1 MTDNK
6 DPYIYNV
13 DKNSDFEQFAWALE
27 NFDVKAAFKDFL
39 NIENNI
45 QKSDKENNTKIYDS
59 LYKQFLDTKSSD
71 HLSQLQLDV
80 LNYILKYENGTYKV
94 NDKIVDIETNKGEKT
109 FTLYEPGFY
118 KVEIK
123 GPSGLQLKNSTN
135 QFLSSGKNY
144 VVYESKDKTTF
155 FIINTKFEYIFQY
168 AVSSNINISCGVAE
182 VNDTNV
188 FLFEQFH
195 DYDRPVHNF
204 QQLIE
209 VDNYFNKCDVYN
221 VNKSTV
227 FEYFSFI
234 DDAFDKNFYCLKT
247 NIVSQS
253 TILSHADITY
263 NPTTYVCGLP
273 ENERSEY
280 LSGIQN
286 GYYSKKIS
294 ENMNINSLKE
304 LTFSSFLKSGAV
316 YNYNYLHGGDGGS
329 VVAIIKLDKE
339 TTFQYNI
346 GKSDEGS
353 STFLKSSNY
362 SFYAECG
369 LNANE
374 KSFLKTSDHISNDS
388 LCNLRLITDHNFR
401 DDASKST
408 TDKVNFHIGENL
420 DYSTYEAGC
429 GRGFVIINNNCV
441 FESYGAGE
449 YGSGYR
455 LNEFKNAV
463 YQPPKNGSIKIEFLG
478 SRYVLHKKV
487 NFSSDNN
494 IRNNLYICDEGL
506 PIGCKFNF
514 QSMITNSMYGCFKNT
529 YSFLSENGRHFNYI
543 GISVD
548 TKEIEDNVVLN
559 FDNNLKYINIDKENK
574 TIFTLQNDKN
584 LFGTLTGSDG
594 ESLMLDTI
602 MNGSFSFYNDLLY
615 NYNKFCS
622 NGLSVSI
629 SSFSSESF
637 DLKTLFKNFNNL
649 NIFNNVESI
658 TQVEFSFENSLSF
671 SKYTDIYGQVVLP
684 DVDEAKIVKLE
695 YSLYNHESP
704 VPYEKGQKIIIP
716 SNTKMFLKFTFNTSR
731 VRLDENLT
739 SFQGYKYFYR
749 KNVDFD
755 NNYIK
760 DEYFKTNGIN
770 FQCVEFIPQTSQYCS
785 VFIQKNTYN
794 FSISPDLFNEL
805 DLKNFYNRSEF
816 EVGEAVLLQLN
827 IKNYVRVSNLKNY
840 YYKQQ
845 SKTILGTP
853 FPAPDK
859 TCPCYTYFD
868 TNNIFESFIRFG
880 NLEDDKN
887 FCDSSVVD
895 LLSRKGFNNVAIES
909 GKEKNYNGIDVLCS
923 REVEE
928 KDYEGDITNN
938 PTLKITCTA
947 SASKDESVFIYI
959 YMKECDIKLR
969 LSANY
974 NPGQTIACV
983 ENLNSAYV
991 SIFKNYCF
999 TIFGVGGP
1007 TGNGENG
1014 GFGEMDGTTESMPG
1028 SFGGDGYN
1036 SGSGGCGGSTKNIRP
1051 WTHYWGGFVPTNVD
1065 LQVAAAGFGGFPGRA
1080 FFSPGSKGSDGRC
1093 LLGNKYQYI
1102 FKLRAKTS
1110 ERGGQKF
1117 IEIWNPGE
1125 KKVPY
1130 YTGIPIVVFTE
1141 IIKHKENFIK
1151 PVIYIKSG
1159 IKGLSHLT
1167 AEYQL
1172 DGLGGGPG
1180 LPSFLKIIHNNDVP
1194 YGSNNTELKLISKK
1208 TAYGEI
1214 YSYFYDNGNLSISNE
1229 DENTAG
1235 MSSGKLDYKDKVN
1248 VDSMIF
1254 EGGIAGQ
1261 CHTRQPKR
1269 ISTYLT
1275 VWGWPSNN
1283 SSDDEDRFSD
1293 YSPFTYNY
1301 LSGYTA
1307 SYAQGN
1313 SQFTQDCKASL
1324 KFTSSGSDDIKGFYT
1339 ISQNFTRNKLT
1350 DYRLKE
1356 LLGICVN
1363 GNDNG
1368 TRTRGSLVKFGF
1380 KGFDSEYYSLFC
1392 DSDTGRNFDNT
1403 FVFTNCSAA
1412 YGLSKESEDGEQT
1425 IAENLMKSF
1434 NFVGESNVSTD
1445 SGIVK
1450 IQTFNDISVDKNKSE
1465 KISLESFYKGEPD
1478 NHNSLID
1485 AETNPTSL
1493 ISISTSTFIPEQPL
1507 E

>member
-1 MTDNK
+1 MADNNK
-6 DPYIYNV
+6 NPYIYNV

-94 NDKIVDIETNKGEKT
+94 NDKIVDIETNNGEKT

-144 VVYESKDKTTF
+144 VVYESNDKTTF

-168 AVSSNINISCGVAE
+168 AVSSNINVSCGVAE

-188 FLFEQFH
+188 FLFEQHH
-195 DYDRPVHNF
+195 DYNRPVHNF

-209 VDNYFNKCDVYN
+209 VDKYFDKCDIYN
-221 VNKSTV
+221 VDKSTV

-247 NIVSQS
+247 NIVSQN
-253 TILSHADITY
+253 TILSHAEATY
-263 NPTTYVCGLP
+263 NLTTYVCGLP
-273 ENERSEY
+273 EKERNKY

-286 GYYSKKIS
+286 GYYLDKIS
-294 ENMNINSLKE
+294 KNMNINSLKE

-329 VVAIIKLDKE
+329 VIAIIKLDKE

-346 GKSDEGS
+346 GMSDEGS

-374 KSFLKTSDHISNDS
+374 KSFLKTPDHVANDS
-388 LCNLRLITDHNFR
+388 LCNLRLITDNNFR

-408 TDKVNFHIGENL
+408 VDKVNFHIGENL
-420 DYSTYEAGC
+420 DYNTYEAGC

-487 NFSSDNN
+487 NFNSDSN

-529 YSFLSENGRHFNYI
+529 YDFLSENGRHFNYI
-543 GISVD
+543 GVSVD
-548 TKEIEDNVVLN
+548 TKEIGDNVVLN
-559 FDNNLKYINIDKENK
+559 FDNRLKYINIDKENK
-574 TIFTLQNDKN
+574 TTFTLQNNKN
-584 LFGTLTGSDG
+584 LFGTLTGLDG
-594 ESLMLDTI
+594 EELVLDTI

-622 NGLSVSI
+622 HGLSVSI

-637 DLKTLFKNFNNL
+637 DLITSFKNFDNL

-658 TQVEFSFENSLSF
+658 TQVEFSFENTLSF
-671 SKYTDIYGQVVLP
+671 SSYNDIYGQVVLP
-684 DVDEAKIVKLE
+684 EVDEAKIVKLE
-695 YSLYNHESP
+695 YSLYNYENP
-704 VPYEKGQKIIIP
+704 VLYEEGQKIIIP

-731 VRLDENLT
+731 IRLDESLT
-739 SFQGYKYFYR
+739 SFQGYKYFYK

-755 NNYIK
+755 NKYIK
-760 DEYFKTNGIN
+760 DGYFETGGIN
-770 FQCVEFIPQTSQYCS
+770 FQCVEFIPQTSQYCG
-785 VFIQKNTYN
+785 VFIQKNTYH

-805 DLKNFYNRSEF
+805 DLKNFYNRDEF
-816 EVGEAVLLQLN
+816 EVGEAALIQLN
-827 IKNYVRVSNLKNY
+827 IKNYVRISNLKNLY
-840 YYKQQ
+840 YGQPAKM
-845 SKTILGTP
+845 KLGES
-853 FPAPDK
+853 FSGKD
-859 TCPCYTYFD
+859 CPCYTYFD
-868 TNNIFESFIRFG
+868 ANNIFESFIRFG
-880 NLEDDKN
+880 NLKDDKN
-887 FCDSSVVD
+887 FCDASVVD
-895 LLSRKGFNNVAIES
+895 LLSRKGFHNVAVED
-909 GKEKNYNGIDVLCS
+909 KKKDNYKGIDVLCS

-928 KDYEGDITNN
+928 NDYKGDTKNN

-947 SASKDESVFIYI
+947 SAPKDESVFIYI
-959 YMKECDIKLR
+959 YMKECDINLR

-991 SIFKNYCF
+991 SLFKNYCF

-1007 TGNGENG
+1007 TGDGENG
-1014 GFGEMDGTTESMPG
+1014 GFGEMDGTGNSMPG

-1036 SGSGGCGGSTKNIRP
+1036 SGSGGNGGSTKNIDTGTD
-1051 WTHYWGGFVPTNVD
+1051 WWGGFVPVRIN
-1065 LQVAAAGFGGFPGRA
+1065 LYVAAAGFGGFPGRA

-1102 FKLRAKTS
+1102 FKLRETTS
-1110 ERGGQKF
+1110 KRGGQKF
-1117 IEIWNPGE
+1117 MEIWNPGD

-1180 LPSFLKIIHNNDVP
+1180 LPSFLKIIHSNDVP
-1194 YGSNNTELKLISKK
+1194 FGTNNTELKLISKK
-1208 TAYGEI
+1208 TAYGAV
-1214 YSYFYDNGNLSISNE
+1214 YSYFYDNSDLSVSNE
-1229 DENTAG
+1229 DEYSAG
-1235 MSSGKLDYKDKVN
+1235 MSSKKLNYSHLTN

-1261 CHTRQPKR
+1261 CHTRLPKR
-1269 ISTYLT
+1269 SSTNIR
-1275 VWGWPSNN
+1275 VWSWPDYKPG
-1283 SSDDEDRFSD
+1283 DDVDKFTS
-1293 YSPFTYNY
+1293 YAPFTYNY

-1307 SYAQGN
+1307 SYSN
-1313 SQFTQDCKASL
+1313 NNQFVQDCKNNL
-1324 KFTSSGSDDIKGFYT
+1324 RFTSSGSEDIKGFYT
-1339 ISQNFTRNKLT
+1339 ISKNYVRNRLT

-1356 LLGICVN
+1356 LLGICAN
-1363 GNDNG
+1363 GNETE
-1368 TRTRGSLVKFGF
+1368 TRTRASLVKFGF
-1380 KGFDSEYYSLFC
+1380 KGFDSEYYSLFR
-1392 DSDTGRNFDNT
+1392 DGGRNFDNT

-1412 YGLSKESEDGEQT
+1412 YGLTKDSQDDEITVAG
-1425 IAENLMKSF
+1425 NLMKSF

-1450 IQTFNDISVDKNKSE
+1450 IQTFNDINIDTEKSK
-1465 KISLESFYKGEPD
+1465 KIDLESFYAGKPD

-1485 AETNPTSL
+1485 AVTHSESL
-1493 ISISTSTFIPEQPL
+1493 IDVLNPNFIPNQPL